1 MITLTILSDAS
12 LAHAVKRLAALNENL
27 PLTLIIKKYRKHH
40 SNQQLKLLGA
50 MLRDIAR
57 WKYVVDVVPEHLYN
71 RVLEDFRR
79 TDIWP
84 SYDNPEPDVF
94 TGEVLYRKKSRR
106 DLNIDEIKGI
116 VQWLEHFMVEHGV
129 ISHAPVDNWQE

>member
-1 MITLTILSDAS
+1 MITVTILSDAE
-12 LAHAVKRLAALNENL
+12 LAHAVKRLAALSEKL

-40 SNQQLKLLGA
+40 SDQQLKMLGA

-57 WKYVVDVVPEHLYN
+57 WKYARDVVPESLYE
-71 RVLEDFRR
+71 RVVEDFRR

-106 DLNIDEIKGI
+106 DLNSDEIKGI
-116 VQWLEHFMVEHGV
+116 ANWLEHFMVEHNV
-129 ISHAPVDNWQE
+129 VSHAPVDRWT